1 VQEQIAR
8 LKSEGRLID
17 AQYAAQI
24 THAAA
29 GLLDA
34 QRAEALRGV
43 IDDAVRIVD
52 RQRHTAQRTAELT
65 AREREVAELIA
76 AGLSNPQIAEALVV
90 SIRTVES
97 HINKLMKKIG
107 ARERSDVRQYLIRE
121 GLTQAWS

>member
-1 VQEQIAR
+1 MA
-8 LKSEGRLID
+8 EGRVVVVDVRDAASYAQGHIPGAWLIP
-17 AQYAAQI
+17 
-24 THAAA
+24 
-29 GLLDA
+29 
-34 QRAEALRGV
+34 
-43 IDDAVRIVD
+43 VD
-52 RQRHTAQRTAELT
+52 TTAQRTAELT